1 MLSGPKFGC
10 RLLAESFRWSTRPDR
25 PLTLHSGHTWARPP
39 VGGTG
44 GRRACGAPH
53 PASISTMSSMA
64 RARLQVEMISPEQA
78 FSGWLFEG
86 SDRVFLLYRV
96 EPGKHRLPCR
106 ERWAFPAGWVARH
119 ADSEPP
125 RVCERNALLSSDDE
139 VVEHAHVYQGEG
151 VPDPSGDCL
160 VRAAGLPHA

>member
-1 MLSGPKFGC
+1 MGMRS
-10 RLLAESFRWSTRPDR
+10 
-25 PLTLHSGHTWARPP
+25 
-39 VGGTG
+39 
-44 GRRACGAPH
+44 
-53 PASISTMSSMA
+53 PASISALSSMA
-64 RARLQVEMISPEQA
+64 WGRLQVEMISPEQA

-96 EPGKHRLPCR
+96 ESGKHRLPCR
-106 ERWAFPAGWVARH
+106 ERWAFPAGWVERH

-125 RVCERNALLSSDDE
+125 RFCERNALLSSDDE